1 MKKISFVV
9 PFASKEAKKKYLLQ
23 DFLVDHENEFA
34 YNVLIN
40 LVSKN
45 AILYNPIVLYG
56 KSGVGKTH
64 LIYSVYREI
73 QNKCSSEE
81 CLLISSMDFHKKFFI
96 TVQDKNYGEFRRQYH
111 SLKYFF
117 LEDVHFLEGKK
128 KTQEELFRIVTTL
141 ITHQC
146 QIIVTSNQIL
156 QKTKLIPSLVT
167 SLSGGLQLRIEP
179 LSFERVQEYCNTI
192 AQFYGVQ
199 LNRDALRIIWQHF
212 SAFAPFKQ
220 TFQKIMFFLQRSR
233 KRLDLSTVESFI
245 YMEKSHTDDMPTK
258 EDIINLVCMYYK
270 ILPATIDCPV
280 ANRKNL
286 TPKYI
291 ILALAQKI
299 LGCTISELQHFLEFR
314 SENSVRY
321 ALHKV
326 RSDPKLNKV
335 YSLLYHDLT
344 E

>member
-1 MKKISFVV
+1 M
-9 PFASKEAKKKYLLQ
+9 
-23 DFLVDHENEFA
+23 
-34 YNVLIN
+34 
-40 LVSKN
+40 
-45 AILYNPIVLYG
+45 
-56 KSGVGKTH
+56 
-64 LIYSVYREI
+64 
-73 QNKCSSEE
+73 
-81 CLLISSMDFHKKFFI
+81 
-96 TVQDKNYGEFRRQYH
+96 
-111 SLKYFF
+111 
-117 LEDVHFLEGKK
+117 
-128 KTQEELFRIVTTL
+128 
-141 ITHQC
+141 
-146 QIIVTSNQIL
+146 
-156 QKTKLIPSLVT
+156 
-167 SLSGGLQLRIEP
+167 QLTFEP